1 MCKHARLWDTF
12 ISKQK
17 GARLDARMGV
27 GLVGSVVNT
36 LRGAP
41 QGRFRSQL
49 KRTCTGFRISVDSDT
64 MHERACGMP
73 KVLSN
78 GRVPEPP
85 ATWTP
90 SEGDPL
96 EFHPALPKPA
106 AVKVLATGSIPCSI
120 PICVSQPQAL
130 DPLQQSRV
138 LASGRWPTIP
148 PGLFWDDDPFLE
160 LETGLEE
167 DR

>member
-1 MCKHARLWDTF
+1 MCPSAPWCAVQCTARERAW
-12 ISKQK
+12 
-17 GARLDARMGV
+17 AWGV
-27 GLVGSVVNT
+27 TVVNIRGST
-36 LRGAP
+36 GSPTGRHSPFTSRVTAEKVVQTFVLRTPRHTTHG
-41 QGRFRSQL
+41 
-49 KRTCTGFRISVDSDT
+49 
-64 MHERACGMP
+64 RACGMP

-90 SEGDPL
+90 SEGDAL

>member
-1 MCKHARLWDTF
+1 MREWAWAWWGRSL
-12 ISKQK
+12 I
-17 GARLDARMGV
+17 
-27 GLVGSVVNT
+27 
-36 LRGAP
+36 RGIRWEPDEA
-41 QGRFRSQL
+41 RFRSQL
-49 KRTCTGFRISVDSDT
+49 KRTCTGFRISVDSDST
-64 MHERACGMP
+64 HERACGMP

>member
-1 MCKHARLWDTF
+1 MPITVEKVVCDTTDETPASPLLARKTALTW
-12 ISKQK
+12 
-17 GARLDARMGV
+17 
-27 GLVGSVVNT
+27 
-36 LRGAP
+36 RGH
-41 QGRFRSQL
+41 Q
-49 KRTCTGFRISVDSDT
+49 
-64 MHERACGMP
+64 RACGMP

-85 ATWTP
+85 AAWSP
-90 SEGDPL
+90 SEGDAL

-106 AVKVLATGSIPCSI
+106 AVKVLATGSAPCSI
-120 PICVSQPQAL
+120 PICVSQPEAL
-130 DPLQQSRV
+130 GPIQQSRV

-167 DR
+167 DG

>member
-1 MCKHARLWDTF
+1 MPITVEKVVCNTTDETP
-12 ISKQK
+12 
-17 GARLDARMGV
+17 RLDTKPDTQDRSHV
-27 GLVGSVVNT
+27 GH
-36 LRGAP
+36 
-41 QGRFRSQL
+41 Q
-49 KRTCTGFRISVDSDT
+49 
-64 MHERACGMP
+64 RACGMP

-85 ATWTP
+85 AAWSP
-90 SEGDPL
+90 SEGDAL

-106 AVKVLATGSIPCSI
+106 AVKVLATGSAPCSI
-120 PICVSQPQAL
+120 PICVSQPEAL
-130 DPLQQSRV
+130 GPIQQSRV

-167 DR
+167 DG

>member
-1 MCKHARLWDTF
+1 MPERTHSWRAVQRANGRGPGGRRSLIRGF
-12 ISKQK
+12 
-17 GARLDARMGV
+17 A
-27 GLVGSVVNT
+27 GSPT
-36 LRGAP
+36 
-41 QGRFRSQL
+41 GRNSQLGSQL
-49 KRTCTGFRISVDSDT
+49 KRSCSLSCCERLDT
-64 MHERACGMP
+64 THERACGMP

-90 SEGDPL
+90 SEGDAL

>member
-1 MCKHARLWDTF
+1 
-12 ISKQK
+12 
-17 GARLDARMGV
+17 MGV

-36 LRGAP
+36 RNSLGARGAFS
-41 QGRFRSQL
+41 GTVEKDVHS
-49 KRTCTGFRISVDSDT
+49 FRISVDSDST
-64 MHERACGMP
+64 HERACGMP

-85 ATWTP
+85 ATWT